1 MVNFKESH
9 FLKFFVEH
17 RTSANII
24 MLLMIIIGL
33 LSIGKLNK
41 QFFPDFDVEVV
52 AVSVDWPG
60 ATAEEIDKN
69 IIQLLEPEL
78 RPLSGVKKV
87 SSKSVEGLGRTQ
99 VEFQYGYDMQK
110 GRTDIETA
118 VSRINFPEKSK
129 KPRIIVGEFFDT
141 VTRIVL
147 SGEVSLSEL
156 RIKSKNLK
164 ELLLN
169 SGVDKVDILGLPKE
183 EILIEIPQLET
194 AKLKLSFN
202 QIANLIKS
210 ETQDVSGGSY
220 ADGSLRVRTEG
231 EKRLVDAF
239 KKLELK
245 SSISGGRVL
254 LEDLAKITYSIEKGS
269 ILKFVD
275 ENPAVELWVRRSKT
289 SDAIE
294 VSKNVENV
302 ISSSQSLIGNNI
314 KIETYDT
321 AAEIGKFIIKPKSK
335 FTWQIIQERISLL
348 VKNGLSGL
356 CIVLAVL
363 FLFLSRNTAIWV
375 ALGIPIAFLATFA
388 VMLVTGQSINMIS
401 LFGLIMA
408 LGIVVD
414 DAIVVGEHTSYLKT
428 KRKLDSS
435 QAPVV
440 AASRMSMPVI
450 SAMLTTVAAF
460 IPLFMVKGVIGE
472 IIAAIPWVVCAVLV
486 ASLIECFLVLP
497 AHLAHFDN
505 KNNLPGKFR
514 FWFDNKFTYFQE
526 GLFRKFVKLTFN
538 YRYVTFMVA
547 IGMFLV
553 SVGMMSGGRV
563 LFSFFPTPEADII
576 IANFKMHSGTKKTN
590 TLEMLNNIEIGLE
603 KTSKQFSYSNNL
615 VKFKMSTIGDRTS
628 FSNDAGPSPI
638 GSDLLGSMVVELKT
652 ADKRKVRTKE
662 FIKAWKDNIQSV
674 AGLDKLTIRA
684 PSGGPPGRD
693 LDVRFQGEKLE
704 DLKKASDELI
714 KIARTIPGVTSL
726 SDNLEFGVQERILSL
741 NNKGQSLGLS
751 ISEIG
756 EQVRSAIN
764 GVVISEFPKADE
776 EVAVRLKLI
785 KNEKQTDMINDLRII
800 TSIGTSF
807 KLEEIITIS
816 EEVPFA
822 SINRKN
828 GFREVTISGD
838 LFPQL
843 MNTSQARQFLLQNG
857 LPEIAK
863 KYNLNYRFDG
873 KDLEQKETFA
883 DMKIGSIVGLM
894 LIYFILAWV
903 FKSWSRPLTIMIMIP
918 FAFIG
923 AVLGHYILGL
933 TMSILSM
940 FALLA
945 LAGIVVNN
953 SIILVSTIERRFDD
967 LLNDT
972 ENSFN
977 DKNIINEAIIS
988 GVVDRLR
995 PVLLTS
1001 LTTIGGLSALMF
1013 EKSLQAQFLIPM
1025 AATIVFGLGVTALLV
1040 LIIVPSMMGI
1050 SNDLSNFIKSLKEGN
1065 R

>member
-1 MVNFKESH
+1 MLQFKESG

-24 MLLMIIIGL
+24 MILMIVVGL
-33 LSIGKLNK
+33 LSIGRLNK
-41 QFFPDFDVEVV
+41 QFFPNFEVEVV
-52 AVSVDWPG
+52 AVSVNWAG

-69 IIQLLEPEL
+69 IVQLLEPEL
-78 RPLSGVKKV
+78 RPISGVKKV
-87 SSKSVEGLGRTQ
+87 SSKSVEGVGITQ
-99 VEFQYGYDMQK
+99 VEFNYGYDMQK

-118 VSRINFPEKSK
+118 VSRINFPQKAD
-129 KPRIIVGEFFDT
+129 KPKIVVGEFFDT

-147 SGEVSLSEL
+147 SANIPLSEL
-156 RIKSKNLK
+156 RLISKKLK
-164 ELLLN
+164 EVLLN

-183 EILIEIPQLET
+183 EILIEIPQIET
-194 AKLKLSFN
+194 ARLKLSFN

-220 ADGSLRVRTEG
+220 ADGSLRVRTAG
-231 EKRLVDAF
+231 EKRLVETF

-245 SSISGGRVL
+245 NTISGGRIIL
-254 LEDLAKITYSIEKGS
+254 QDIARISSTLEQGS
-269 ILKFVD
+269 ILKSVD
-275 ENPAVELWVRRSKT
+275 NNPAVELWVRRSKT
-289 SDAIE
+289 SDALE
-294 VSKNVENV
+294 VSENVNKVISESKNIIGNRVNVE
-302 ISSSQSLIGNNI
+302 
-314 KIETYDT
+314 TYNT
-321 AAEIGKFIIKPKSK
+321 AANL
-335 FTWQIIQERISLL
+335 IQERITLL

-375 ALGIPIAFLATFA
+375 ALGIPIAFLATFG
-388 VMLVTGQSINMIS
+388 VMLVSGQSINMIS

-414 DAIVVGEHTSYLKT
+414 DAIVVGEHSSYLKT
-428 KRKLDSS
+428 KRRLNSS

-440 AASRMSMPVI
+440 AATRMSMPVI

-497 AHLAHFDN
+497 AHLAHFD
-505 KNNLPGKFR
+505 KKTVEEGKFR
-514 FWFDNKFTYFQE
+514 LWFDKKFMAFQE
-526 GLFRKFVKLTFN
+526 GTFKKFISLTFN

-547 IGMFLV
+547 IGMFIV

-563 LFSFFPTPEADII
+563 MFSFFPTPEADII
-576 IANFKMHSGTKKTN
+576 IANFKMHSGTTRSKTEEMVKK
-590 TLEMLNNIEIGLE
+590 IEGGLI
-603 KTSKQFSYSNNL
+603 KTSKKFSTSPDL
-615 VKFKMSTIGDRTS
+615 VKFSMSTIGGRTS
-628 FSNDAGPSPI
+628 FSGGGVPSSK
-638 GSDLLGSMVVELKT
+638 GSDLLGSVVVELKT
-652 ADKRKVRTKE
+652 ADKRKIRTNQ
-662 FIKAWKDNIQSV
+662 FIKEWKNNIEYV
-674 AGLDKLTIRA
+674 EGLDKLTIRS

-704 DLKKASDELI
+704 TLKIASNELI
-714 KIARTIPGVTSL
+714 QIARTIPGVTSL
-726 SDNLEFGVQERILSL
+726 NDNLEFGVQERILSL

-751 ISEIG
+751 ISDIG

-764 GVVISEFPKADE
+764 GIIISEFPKADE
-776 EVAVRLKLI
+776 EVVVRLKLSET
-785 KNEKQTDMINDLRII
+785 EKLTDMINDLRII
-800 TSIGTSF
+800 TPLGTSF
-807 KLEEIITIS
+807 KLQ
-816 EEVPFA
+816 EVIKINEKIPFA

-838 LFPQL
+838 LFPAL
-843 MNTSQARQFLLQNG
+843 MNTSQARQFLLNNG

-873 KDLEQKETFA
+873 RDLEQKETFA
-883 DMKIGSIVGLM
+883 DMKIGSIIGLL

-903 FKSWSRPLTIMIMIP
+903 FKSWTRPFSIMIMIP

-923 AVLGHYILGL
+923 AVLGHYLLGL

-967 LLNDT
+967 LRDQ
-972 ENSFN
+972 N
-977 DKNIINEAIIS
+977 DKDYQNNKVIDEAIIA
-988 GVVDRLR
+988 GVVDRFR

-1001 LTTIGGLSALMF
+1001 LTTIGGLSALLF

-1025 AATIVFGLGVTALLV
+1025 AATIVFGLGITAFLV
-1040 LIIVPSMMGI
+1040 LVIVPSMMGI
-1050 SNDLSNFIKSLKEGN
+1050 SNDFSNFVKNI
-1065 R
+1065 RRR

>member
-1 MVNFKESH
+1 MSQFRESG

-24 MLLMIIIGL
+24 MILMIVVGL
-33 LSIGKLNK
+33 LSIGRLNK
-41 QFFPDFDVEVV
+41 QFFPDFEVEVV
-52 AVSVDWPG
+52 GVLVDWPG

-69 IIQLLEPEL
+69 IVQLLEPEL
-78 RPLSGVKKV
+78 RPISGVKKV
-87 SSKSVEGLGRTQ
+87 SSKSVEGVGVTQ
-99 VEFQYGYDMQK
+99 VEFNYGYDMQK

-118 VSRINFPEKSK
+118 VSRINFPQKAN
-129 KPRIIVGEFFDT
+129 KPKIVVGEFFDT

-147 SGEVSLSEL
+147 SSNIPLSEL
-156 RIKSKNLK
+156 RLISKKLK
-164 ELLLN
+164 EALLN
-169 SGVDKVDILGLPKE
+169 SGVDKVDIQGLPKE
-183 EILIEIPQLET
+183 EILIEIPQIET
-194 AKLKLSFN
+194 ARLKLSFN

-210 ETQDVSGGSY
+210 ETQDVSGGSF

-231 EKRLVDAF
+231 EKRLVETF
-239 KKLELK
+239 NKLELK
-245 SSISGGRVL
+245 NSISGGRIIL
-254 LEDLAKITYSIEKGS
+254 QDIAKISSSFEQGS
-269 ILKFVD
+269 ILKSVD
-275 ENPAVELWVRRSKT
+275 GNPAVELWVRRSKT
-289 SDAIE
+289 SDALKVSENVEKVILK
-294 VSKNVENV
+294 SKN
-302 ISSSQSLIGNNI
+302 IIGNTV
-314 KIETYDT
+314 KIETYNT
-321 AAEIGKFIIKPKSK
+321 AANLIE
-335 FTWQIIQERISLL
+335 ERITLL

-375 ALGIPIAFLATFA
+375 ALGIPIAFLATFG
-388 VMLVTGQSINMIS
+388 VMLVSGQSINMIS

-414 DAIVVGEHTSYLKT
+414 DAIVVGEHSSYLKT
-428 KRKLDSS
+428 KRRLNSS

-440 AASRMSMPVI
+440 AATRMSMPVI

-497 AHLAHFDN
+497 AHLAHFD
-505 KNNLPGKFR
+505 KKKVEEGKFR
-514 FWFDNKFTYFQE
+514 LWFDKRFISFQE
-526 GLFRKFVKLTFN
+526 GIFKRFITLTFN
-538 YRYVTFMVA
+538 YRYVTFMFA
-547 IGMFLV
+547 IGMFIV

-563 LFSFFPTPEADII
+563 MFSFFPTPEADII
-576 IANFKMHSGTKKTN
+576 IANFKMHSGTTRSKTE
-590 TLEMLNNIEIGLE
+590 EMLNKLEGGLI
-603 KTSKQFSYSNNL
+603 KTSKEFSTSPDL
-615 VKFKMSTIGDRTS
+615 VKFSMSTIGGRTS
-628 FSNDAGPSPI
+628 FSNGSGPNSK

-652 ADKRKVRTKE
+652 ADKRKIRTNQ
-662 FIKAWKDNIQSV
+662 FIKEWKDNIQFV
-674 AGLDKLTIRA
+674 EGLDKLTIRS

-693 LDVRFQGEKLE
+693 LDIRFQGDKLE
-704 DLKKASDELI
+704 TLKIASNELI

-726 SDNLEFGVQERILSL
+726 NDNLEFGVQEKILTL

-751 ISEIG
+751 ILKIG

-764 GVVISEFPKADE
+764 GIIISEFPKADE
-776 EVAVRLKLI
+776 EVVVRLKLSER
-785 KNEKQTDMINDLRII
+785 EKLTDMINDLRII
-800 TSIGTSF
+800 TPLGTSF
-807 KLEEIITIS
+807 KLQEVITIS
-816 EEVPFA
+816 EKIPFA

-828 GFREVTISGD
+828 GFREVTITGD
-838 LFPQL
+838 LFPAL
-843 MNTSQARQFLLQNG
+843 MNTSEARQFLLNNG

-873 KDLEQKETFA
+873 RDLEQKETFA
-883 DMKIGSIVGLM
+883 DMKIGSIIGLL
-894 LIYFILAWV
+894 LIYIILAWV
-903 FKSWSRPLTIMIMIP
+903 FKSWTRPFSIMIMIP

-923 AVLGHYILGL
+923 AVLGHYLLGL

-967 LLNDT
+967 LLSQNNKDRQD
-972 ENSFN
+972 
-977 DKNIINEAIIS
+977 DKVINEAIIA
-988 GVVDRLR
+988 GVVDRFR

-1001 LTTIGGLSALMF
+1001 LTTIGGLSALLF

-1025 AATIVFGLGVTALLV
+1025 AATIVFGLGITAFLV
-1040 LIIVPSMMGI
+1040 LVIVPSMMGI
-1050 SNDLSNFIKSLKEGN
+1050 SNDFSNFVKNI
-1065 R
+1065 RRR

>member
-1 MVNFKESH
+1 MSQFRESG

-24 MLLMIIIGL
+24 MILMIVVGL
-33 LSIGKLNK
+33 LSIGRLNK
-41 QFFPDFDVEVV
+41 QFFPDFEVEVV
-52 AVSVDWPG
+52 GVSVDWPG

-69 IIQLLEPEL
+69 IVQLLEPEL
-78 RPLSGVKKV
+78 RPISGVKKV
-87 SSKSVEGLGRTQ
+87 SSKSVEGVGVTQ
-99 VEFQYGYDMQK
+99 VEFNYGYDMQK

-118 VSRINFPEKSK
+118 VSRINFPQKAN
-129 KPRIIVGEFFDT
+129 KPKIVVGEFFDT

-147 SGEVSLSEL
+147 SSNIPLSEL
-156 RIKSKNLK
+156 RLISKKLK
-164 ELLLN
+164 EALLN
-169 SGVDKVDILGLPKE
+169 SGVDKVDIQGLPKE
-183 EILIEIPQLET
+183 EILIEIPQIET
-194 AKLKLSFN
+194 ARLKLSFN

-210 ETQDVSGGSY
+210 ETQDVSGGSF

-231 EKRLVDAF
+231 EKRLVETF
-239 KKLELK
+239 NKLELK
-245 SSISGGRVL
+245 NSISGGRIIL
-254 LEDLAKITYSIEKGS
+254 QDIAKISSSFEQGS
-269 ILKFVD
+269 ILKSVD
-275 ENPAVELWVRRSKT
+275 GNPAVELWVRRSKT
-289 SDAIE
+289 SDALKVSENVEKVILK
-294 VSKNVENV
+294 SKN
-302 ISSSQSLIGNNI
+302 IIGNTV
-314 KIETYDT
+314 KIETYNT
-321 AAEIGKFIIKPKSK
+321 AANLIE
-335 FTWQIIQERISLL
+335 ERITLL

-375 ALGIPIAFLATFA
+375 ALGIPIAFLATFG
-388 VMLVTGQSINMIS
+388 VMLVSGQSINMIS

-414 DAIVVGEHTSYLKT
+414 DAIVVGEHSSYLKT
-428 KRKLDSS
+428 KRRLNSS

-440 AASRMSMPVI
+440 AATRMSMPVI

-497 AHLAHFDN
+497 AHLAHFD
-505 KNNLPGKFR
+505 KKKVEEGKFR
-514 FWFDNKFTYFQE
+514 LWFDKRFISFQE
-526 GLFRKFVKLTFN
+526 GIFKKFITLTFN

-547 IGMFLV
+547 IGMFIV

-563 LFSFFPTPEADII
+563 MFSFFPTPEADII
-576 IANFKMHSGTKKTN
+576 IANFKMHSGTTRSKTE
-590 TLEMLNNIEIGLE
+590 EMLNKLEGGLI
-603 KTSKQFSYSNNL
+603 KTSKEFSTSPDL
-615 VKFKMSTIGDRTS
+615 VKFSMSTIGGRTS
-628 FSNDAGPSPI
+628 FSNGSGPNSK

-652 ADKRKVRTKE
+652 ADKRKIRTNQ
-662 FIKAWKDNIQSV
+662 FIKEWKDNIQFV
-674 AGLDKLTIRA
+674 EGLDKLTIRS

-693 LDVRFQGEKLE
+693 LDIRFQGDKLE
-704 DLKKASDELI
+704 TLKIASNELI
-714 KIARTIPGVTSL
+714 EIARTIPGVTSL
-726 SDNLEFGVQERILSL
+726 NDNLEFGVQEKILTL

-751 ISEIG
+751 ILNIG

-764 GVVISEFPKADE
+764 GIIISEFPKADE
-776 EVAVRLKLI
+776 EVVVRLKLSER
-785 KNEKQTDMINDLRII
+785 EKLTDMINDLRII
-800 TSIGTSF
+800 TPLGTSF
-807 KLEEIITIS
+807 KLQEVITIS
-816 EEVPFA
+816 EKIPFA

-828 GFREVTISGD
+828 GFREVTITGD
-838 LFPQL
+838 LFPAL
-843 MNTSQARQFLLQNG
+843 MNTSEARQFLLNNG

-873 KDLEQKETFA
+873 RDLEQKETFA
-883 DMKIGSIVGLM
+883 DMKIGSIIGLL
-894 LIYFILAWV
+894 LIYIILAWV
-903 FKSWSRPLTIMIMIP
+903 FKSWTRPFSIMIMIP

-923 AVLGHYILGL
+923 AVLGHYLLGL

-967 LLNDT
+967 LLSQNNKDRQD
-972 ENSFN
+972 
-977 DKNIINEAIIS
+977 DKVINEAIIA
-988 GVVDRLR
+988 GVVDRFR

-1001 LTTIGGLSALMF
+1001 LTTIGGLSALLF

-1025 AATIVFGLGVTALLV
+1025 AATIVFGLGITAFLV
-1040 LIIVPSMMGI
+1040 LVIVPSMMGI
-1050 SNDLSNFIKSLKEGN
+1050 SNDFSSFFKNI
-1065 R
+1065 RRR

>member
-1 MVNFKESH
+1 MLQFKESG

-24 MLLMIIIGL
+24 MILMIVVGL
-33 LSIGKLNK
+33 LSIGRLNK
-41 QFFPDFDVEVV
+41 QFFPNFEVEVV
-52 AVSVDWPG
+52 AVSVNWAG

-69 IIQLLEPEL
+69 IVQLLEPEL
-78 RPLSGVKKV
+78 RPISGVKKV
-87 SSKSVEGLGRTQ
+87 SSKSVEGVGITQ
-99 VEFQYGYDMQK
+99 VEFNYGYDMQK

-118 VSRINFPEKSK
+118 VSRINFPQKAD
-129 KPRIIVGEFFDT
+129 KPKIVVGEFFDT

-147 SGEVSLSEL
+147 SANIPLSEL
-156 RIKSKNLK
+156 RLISKKLK
-164 ELLLN
+164 EVLLN
-169 SGVDKVDILGLPKE
+169 SGVDKVDIQGLPKE
-183 EILIEIPQLET
+183 EILIEIPQIET
-194 AKLKLSFN
+194 ARLKLSFN

-231 EKRLVDAF
+231 EKRLVETF

-245 SSISGGRVL
+245 NTISGGRIIL
-254 LEDLAKITYSIEKGS
+254 QDIAIISSTFEQGS
-269 ILKFVD
+269 ILKSVD
-275 ENPAVELWVRRSKT
+275 NNPAVELWVRRSKT
-289 SDAIE
+289 SDALE
-294 VSKNVENV
+294 VSENVNKVISESKNIIGNRVNVE
-302 ISSSQSLIGNNI
+302 
-314 KIETYDT
+314 TYNT
-321 AAEIGKFIIKPKSK
+321 AANL
-335 FTWQIIQERISLL
+335 IQERITLL

-375 ALGIPIAFLATFA
+375 ALGIPIAFLATFG
-388 VMLVTGQSINMIS
+388 VMLVSGQSINMIS

-414 DAIVVGEHTSYLKT
+414 DAIVVGEHSSYLKT
-428 KRKLDSS
+428 KRRLNSS

-440 AASRMSMPVI
+440 AATRMSMPVI

-497 AHLAHFDN
+497 AHLAHFD
-505 KNNLPGKFR
+505 KKTVEEGKFR
-514 FWFDNKFTYFQE
+514 LWFDKKFMAFQE
-526 GLFRKFVKLTFN
+526 GTFKKFISLTFN

-547 IGMFLV
+547 IGMFIV

-563 LFSFFPTPEADII
+563 MFSFFPTPEADII
-576 IANFKMHSGTKKTN
+576 IANFKMHSGTTRSKTEEMVKK
-590 TLEMLNNIEIGLE
+590 IEGGLI
-603 KTSKQFSYSNNL
+603 KTSKKFSTSPDL
-615 VKFKMSTIGDRTS
+615 VKFSMSTIGGRTS
-628 FSNDAGPSPI
+628 FSGGGVPSSK
-638 GSDLLGSMVVELKT
+638 GSDLLGSVVVELKT
-652 ADKRKVRTKE
+652 ADKRKIRTNQ
-662 FIKAWKDNIQSV
+662 FIKEWKNNIEYV
-674 AGLDKLTIRA
+674 EGLDKLTIRS

-704 DLKKASDELI
+704 TLKIASNELI
-714 KIARTIPGVTSL
+714 QIARTIPGVTSL
-726 SDNLEFGVQERILSL
+726 NDNLEFGVQERILSL

-751 ISEIG
+751 ISDIG

-764 GVVISEFPKADE
+764 GIIISEFPKADE
-776 EVAVRLKLI
+776 EVVVRLKLSET
-785 KNEKQTDMINDLRII
+785 EKLTDMINDLRII
-800 TSIGTSF
+800 TPLGTSF
-807 KLEEIITIS
+807 KLQ
-816 EEVPFA
+816 EVIKINEKIPFA

-838 LFPQL
+838 LFPAL
-843 MNTSQARQFLLQNG
+843 MNTSQARQFLLNNG

-873 KDLEQKETFA
+873 RDLEQKETFA
-883 DMKIGSIVGLM
+883 DMKIGSIIGLL

-903 FKSWSRPLTIMIMIP
+903 FKSWTRPFSIMIMIP

-923 AVLGHYILGL
+923 AVLGHYLLGL

-967 LLNDT
+967 LRDQ
-972 ENSFN
+972 N
-977 DKNIINEAIIS
+977 DKDYQNNKVIDEAIIA
-988 GVVDRLR
+988 GVVDRFR

-1001 LTTIGGLSALMF
+1001 LTTIGGLSALLF

-1025 AATIVFGLGVTALLV
+1025 AATIVFGLGITAFLV
-1040 LIIVPSMMGI
+1040 LVIVPSMMGI
-1050 SNDLSNFIKSLKEGN
+1050 SNDFSNFVKNI
-1065 R
+1065 RRR

>member
-1 MVNFKESH
+1 MSQFRESG

-24 MLLMIIIGL
+24 MILMIVVGL
-33 LSIGKLNK
+33 LSIGRLNK
-41 QFFPDFDVEVV
+41 QFFPDFEVEVV
-52 AVSVDWPG
+52 GVSVDWPG

-69 IIQLLEPEL
+69 IVQLLEPEL
-78 RPLSGVKKV
+78 RPISGVKKV
-87 SSKSVEGLGRTQ
+87 SSKSVEGVGVTQ
-99 VEFQYGYDMQK
+99 VEFNYGYDMQK

-118 VSRINFPEKSK
+118 VSRINFPQKAN
-129 KPRIIVGEFFDT
+129 KPKIVVGEFFDT

-147 SGEVSLSEL
+147 SSNIPLSEL
-156 RIKSKNLK
+156 RLISKKLK
-164 ELLLN
+164 EALLN
-169 SGVDKVDILGLPKE
+169 SGVDKVDIQGLPKE
-183 EILIEIPQLET
+183 EILIEIPQIET
-194 AKLKLSFN
+194 ARLKLSFN

-210 ETQDVSGGSY
+210 ETQDVSGGSF

-231 EKRLVDAF
+231 EKRLVETF
-239 KKLELK
+239 NKLELK
-245 SSISGGRVL
+245 NSISGGRIIL
-254 LEDLAKITYSIEKGS
+254 QDIAKISSSFEQGS
-269 ILKFVD
+269 ILKSVD
-275 ENPAVELWVRRSKT
+275 GNPAVELWVRRSKT
-289 SDAIE
+289 SDALKVSENVEKVILK
-294 VSKNVENV
+294 SKN
-302 ISSSQSLIGNNI
+302 IIGNTV
-314 KIETYDT
+314 KIETYNT
-321 AAEIGKFIIKPKSK
+321 AANLIE
-335 FTWQIIQERISLL
+335 ERITLL

-375 ALGIPIAFLATFA
+375 ALGIPIAFLATFG
-388 VMLVTGQSINMIS
+388 VMLVSGQSINMIS

-414 DAIVVGEHTSYLKT
+414 DAIVVGEHSSYLKT
-428 KRKLDSS
+428 KRRLNSS

-440 AASRMSMPVI
+440 AATRMSMPVI

-497 AHLAHFDN
+497 AHLAHFD
-505 KNNLPGKFR
+505 KKKVEEGKFR
-514 FWFDNKFTYFQE
+514 LWFDKRFITFQE
-526 GLFRKFVKLTFN
+526 GIFKRFITFTFN

-547 IGMFLV
+547 IGMFIV

-563 LFSFFPTPEADII
+563 MFSFFPTPEADII
-576 IANFKMHSGTKKTN
+576 IANFKMHSGTTRSKTE
-590 TLEMLNNIEIGLE
+590 EMLNKLEGGLI
-603 KTSKQFSYSNNL
+603 KTSKEFSTSPDL
-615 VKFKMSTIGDRTS
+615 VKFSMSTIGGRTS
-628 FSNDAGPSPI
+628 FSNGSGPNSK

-652 ADKRKVRTKE
+652 ADKRKIRTNQ
-662 FIKAWKDNIQSV
+662 FIKEWKDNIQFV
-674 AGLDKLTIRA
+674 EGLDKLTIRS

-693 LDVRFQGEKLE
+693 LDIRFQGDKLE
-704 DLKKASDELI
+704 TLKIASNELI
-714 KIARTIPGVTSL
+714 EIARTIPGVTSL
-726 SDNLEFGVQERILSL
+726 NDNLEFGVQEKILTL

-751 ISEIG
+751 ILNIG

-764 GVVISEFPKADE
+764 GIIISEFPKADE
-776 EVAVRLKLI
+776 EVVVRLKLSER
-785 KNEKQTDMINDLRII
+785 EKLTDMINDLRII
-800 TSIGTSF
+800 TPLGTSF
-807 KLEEIITIS
+807 KLQEVITIS
-816 EEVPFA
+816 EKIPFA

-828 GFREVTISGD
+828 GFREVTITGD
-838 LFPQL
+838 LFPAL
-843 MNTSQARQFLLQNG
+843 MNTSEARQFLLNNG

-873 KDLEQKETFA
+873 RDLEQKETFA
-883 DMKIGSIVGLM
+883 DMQIGSIIGLL
-894 LIYFILAWV
+894 LIYIILAWV
-903 FKSWSRPLTIMIMIP
+903 FKSWTRPFSIMIMIP

-923 AVLGHYILGL
+923 AVLGHYLLGL

-967 LLNDT
+967 LLSQNNKDRQD
-972 ENSFN
+972 
-977 DKNIINEAIIS
+977 DKVINEAIIA
-988 GVVDRLR
+988 GVVDRFR

-1001 LTTIGGLSALMF
+1001 LTTIGGLSALLF

-1025 AATIVFGLGVTALLV
+1025 AATIVFGLGITAFLV
-1040 LIIVPSMMGI
+1040 LVIVPSMMGI
-1050 SNDLSNFIKSLKEGN
+1050 SNDFSSFFKNI
-1065 R
+1065 RRR

>member
-1 MVNFKESH
+1 MLQFKESG

-24 MLLMIIIGL
+24 MILMIVVGL
-33 LSIGKLNK
+33 LSIGRLNK
-41 QFFPDFDVEVV
+41 QFFPNFEVEVV
-52 AVSVDWPG
+52 AVSVNWAG

-69 IIQLLEPEL
+69 IVQLLEPEL
-78 RPLSGVKKV
+78 RPISGVKKV
-87 SSKSVEGLGRTQ
+87 SSKSVEGVGITQ
-99 VEFQYGYDMQK
+99 VEFNYGYDMQK

-118 VSRINFPEKSK
+118 VSRINFPQKAD
-129 KPRIIVGEFFDT
+129 KPKIVVGEFFDT

-147 SGEVSLSEL
+147 SANIPLSEL
-156 RIKSKNLK
+156 RLISKKLK
-164 ELLLN
+164 EVLLN
-169 SGVDKVDILGLPKE
+169 SGVDKVDIQGLPKE
-183 EILIEIPQLET
+183 EILIEIPQIET
-194 AKLKLSFN
+194 ARLKLSFN

-220 ADGSLRVRTEG
+220 ADGSLRVRTAG
-231 EKRLVDAF
+231 EKRLVETF

-245 SSISGGRVL
+245 NTISGGRIIL
-254 LEDLAKITYSIEKGS
+254 QDIARISSTFEQGS
-269 ILKFVD
+269 ILKSVD
-275 ENPAVELWVRRSKT
+275 NNPAVELWVRRSKT
-289 SDAIE
+289 SDALE
-294 VSKNVENV
+294 VSENVNKVISESKNIIGNRVNVE
-302 ISSSQSLIGNNI
+302 
-314 KIETYDT
+314 TYNT
-321 AAEIGKFIIKPKSK
+321 AANL
-335 FTWQIIQERISLL
+335 IQERITLL

-375 ALGIPIAFLATFA
+375 ALGIPIAFLATFG
-388 VMLVTGQSINMIS
+388 VMLVSGQSINMIS

-414 DAIVVGEHTSYLKT
+414 DAIVVGEHSSYLKT
-428 KRKLDSS
+428 KRRLNSS

-440 AASRMSMPVI
+440 AATRMSMPVI

-497 AHLAHFDN
+497 AHLAHFD
-505 KNNLPGKFR
+505 KKAVEEGKFR
-514 FWFDNKFTYFQE
+514 IWFDNKFMAFQE
-526 GLFRKFVKLTFN
+526 GTFKRFILLTFN

-547 IGMFLV
+547 IGMFIV

-563 LFSFFPTPEADII
+563 MFSFFPTPEADII
-576 IANFKMHSGTKKTN
+576 IANFKMHSGTTRSKTEEMVKK
-590 TLEMLNNIEIGLE
+590 IEGGLI
-603 KTSKQFSYSNNL
+603 KTSKKFSTSPDL
-615 VKFKMSTIGDRTS
+615 VKFSMSTIGGRTS
-628 FSNDAGPSPI
+628 FSSGAGPSSK

-652 ADKRKVRTKE
+652 ADKRKIRTNQ
-662 FIKAWKDNIQSV
+662 FIKEWKNNIEYV
-674 AGLDKLTIRA
+674 EGLDKLTIRS

-704 DLKKASDELI
+704 TLKIASNELI
-714 KIARTIPGVTSL
+714 QIARTIPGVTSL
-726 SDNLEFGVQERILSL
+726 NDNLEFGVQERILSL

-751 ISEIG
+751 ISDIG

-764 GVVISEFPKADE
+764 GIIISEFPKADE
-776 EVAVRLKLI
+776 EVVVRLKLSET
-785 KNEKQTDMINDLRII
+785 EKLTDMINDLRII
-800 TSIGTSF
+800 TPLGTSF
-807 KLEEIITIS
+807 KLQ
-816 EEVPFA
+816 EVIKINEKIPFA

-838 LFPQL
+838 LFPAL
-843 MNTSQARQFLLQNG
+843 MNTSQARKFLLNNG

-873 KDLEQKETFA
+873 RDLEQKETFA
-883 DMKIGSIVGLM
+883 DMKIGSIIGLL

-903 FKSWSRPLTIMIMIP
+903 FKSWTRPFSIMIMIP

-923 AVLGHYILGL
+923 AVLGHYLLGL

-967 LLNDT
+967 LRDQ
-972 ENSFN
+972 N
-977 DKNIINEAIIS
+977 DKDYQNNKVIDEAIIA
-988 GVVDRLR
+988 GVVDRFR

-1001 LTTIGGLSALMF
+1001 LTTIGGLSALLF

-1025 AATIVFGLGVTALLV
+1025 AATIVFGLGITAFLV
-1040 LIIVPSMMGI
+1040 LVIVPSMMGI
-1050 SNDLSNFIKSLKEGN
+1050 SNDFSNFVKNI
-1065 R
+1065 RRR

>member
-1 MVNFKESH
+1 MSQFRESG

-24 MLLMIIIGL
+24 MILMIVVGL
-33 LSIGKLNK
+33 LSIGRLNK
-41 QFFPDFDVEVV
+41 QFFPDFEVEVV
-52 AVSVDWPG
+52 GVSVDWPG

-69 IIQLLEPEL
+69 IVQLLEPEL
-78 RPLSGVKKV
+78 RPISGVKKV
-87 SSKSVEGLGRTQ
+87 SSKSVEGVGVTQ
-99 VEFQYGYDMQK
+99 VEFNYGYDMQK

-118 VSRINFPEKSK
+118 VSRINFPQKAN
-129 KPRIIVGEFFDT
+129 KPKIVVGEFFDT

-147 SGEVSLSEL
+147 SSNIPLSEL
-156 RIKSKNLK
+156 RLISKKLK
-164 ELLLN
+164 EALLN
-169 SGVDKVDILGLPKE
+169 SGVDKVDIQGLPKE
-183 EILIEIPQLET
+183 EILIEIPQIET
-194 AKLKLSFN
+194 ARLKLSFN

-210 ETQDVSGGSY
+210 ETQDVSGGSF

-231 EKRLVDAF
+231 EKRLVETF
-239 KKLELK
+239 NKLELK
-245 SSISGGRVL
+245 NSISGGRIIL
-254 LEDLAKITYSIEKGS
+254 QDIAKISSSFEQGS
-269 ILKFVD
+269 ILKSVD
-275 ENPAVELWVRRSKT
+275 GNPAVELWVRRSKT
-289 SDAIE
+289 SDALKVSENVEKVILK
-294 VSKNVENV
+294 SKN
-302 ISSSQSLIGNNI
+302 IIGNTV
-314 KIETYDT
+314 KIETYNT
-321 AAEIGKFIIKPKSK
+321 AANLIE
-335 FTWQIIQERISLL
+335 ERITLL

-375 ALGIPIAFLATFA
+375 ALGIPIAFLATFG
-388 VMLVTGQSINMIS
+388 VMLVSGQSINMIS

-414 DAIVVGEHTSYLKT
+414 DAIVVGEHSSYLKT
-428 KRKLDSS
+428 KRRLNSS

-440 AASRMSMPVI
+440 AATRMSMPVI

-497 AHLAHFDN
+497 AHLAHFD
-505 KNNLPGKFR
+505 KKKVEEGKFR
-514 FWFDNKFTYFQE
+514 LWFDKRFISFQE
-526 GLFRKFVKLTFN
+526 GIFKKFITLTFN

-547 IGMFLV
+547 IGMFIV

-563 LFSFFPTPEADII
+563 MFSFFPTPEADII
-576 IANFKMHSGTKKTN
+576 IANFKMHSGTTRSKTE
-590 TLEMLNNIEIGLE
+590 EMLNKLEGGLI
-603 KTSKQFSYSNNL
+603 KTSKEFSTSPDL
-615 VKFKMSTIGDRTS
+615 VKFSMSTIGGRTS
-628 FSNDAGPSPI
+628 FSNGSGPNSK

-652 ADKRKVRTKE
+652 ADKRKIRTNQ
-662 FIKAWKDNIQSV
+662 FIKEWKDNIQFV
-674 AGLDKLTIRA
+674 EGLDKLTIRS

-693 LDVRFQGEKLE
+693 LDIRFQGDKLE
-704 DLKKASDELI
+704 TLKIASNELI
-714 KIARTIPGVTSL
+714 EIARTIPGVTSL
-726 SDNLEFGVQERILSL
+726 NDNLEFGVQEKILTL

-751 ISEIG
+751 ILDIG

-764 GVVISEFPKADE
+764 GIIISEFPKADE
-776 EVAVRLKLI
+776 EVVVRLKLSER
-785 KNEKQTDMINDLRII
+785 EKLTDMINDLRII
-800 TSIGTSF
+800 TPLGTSF
-807 KLEEIITIS
+807 KLQEVITIS
-816 EEVPFA
+816 EKIPFA

-828 GFREVTISGD
+828 GFREVTITGD
-838 LFPQL
+838 LFPAL
-843 MNTSQARQFLLQNG
+843 MNTSEARQFLLNNG

-873 KDLEQKETFA
+873 RDLEQKETFA
-883 DMKIGSIVGLM
+883 DMKIGSIIGLL
-894 LIYFILAWV
+894 LIYIILAWV
-903 FKSWSRPLTIMIMIP
+903 FKSWTRPFSIMIMIP

-923 AVLGHYILGL
+923 AVLGHYLLGL

-967 LLNDT
+967 LLSQNNKDRQD
-972 ENSFN
+972 
-977 DKNIINEAIIS
+977 DKVINEAIIA
-988 GVVDRLR
+988 GVVDRFR

-1001 LTTIGGLSALMF
+1001 LTTIGGLSALLF

-1025 AATIVFGLGVTALLV
+1025 AATIVFGLGITAFLV
-1040 LIIVPSMMGI
+1040 LVIVPSMMGI
-1050 SNDLSNFIKSLKEGN
+1050 SNDFSSFFKNI
-1065 R
+1065 RRR

>member
-1 MVNFKESH
+1 MLQFKESG

-24 MLLMIIIGL
+24 MILMIVVGL
-33 LSIGKLNK
+33 LSIGRLNK
-41 QFFPDFDVEVV
+41 QFFPNFEVEVV
-52 AVSVDWPG
+52 AVSVNWAG

-69 IIQLLEPEL
+69 IVQLLEPEL
-78 RPLSGVKKV
+78 RPISGVKKV
-87 SSKSVEGLGRTQ
+87 SSKSVEGVGITQ
-99 VEFQYGYDMQK
+99 VEFNYGYDMQK

-118 VSRINFPEKSK
+118 VSRINFPQKAD
-129 KPRIIVGEFFDT
+129 KPKIVVGEFFDT

-147 SGEVSLSEL
+147 SANIPLSEL
-156 RIKSKNLK
+156 RSISKKLK
-164 ELLLN
+164 EVLLN
-169 SGVDKVDILGLPKE
+169 SGVDKVDIQGLPKE
-183 EILIEIPQLET
+183 EILIEIPQIET
-194 AKLKLSFN
+194 ARLKLSFN

-220 ADGSLRVRTEG
+220 ADGSLRVRTAG
-231 EKRLVDAF
+231 EKRLVETF

-245 SSISGGRVL
+245 NTISGGRIIL
-254 LEDLAKITYSIEKGS
+254 QDIARISSTLEQGS
-269 ILKFVD
+269 ILKSVD
-275 ENPAVELWVRRSKT
+275 NNPAVELWVRRSKT
-289 SDAIE
+289 SDALE
-294 VSKNVENV
+294 VSENV
-302 ISSSQSLIGNNI
+302 NKVISESKNIIGNRVN
-314 KIETYDT
+314 IETYNT
-321 AAEIGKFIIKPKSK
+321 AANL
-335 FTWQIIQERISLL
+335 IQERITLL

-375 ALGIPIAFLATFA
+375 ALGIPIAFLATFG
-388 VMLVTGQSINMIS
+388 VMLVSGQSINMIS

-414 DAIVVGEHTSYLKT
+414 DAIVVGEHSSYLKT
-428 KRKLDSS
+428 KRRLNSS

-440 AASRMSMPVI
+440 AATRMSMPVI

-497 AHLAHFDN
+497 AHLAHFD
-505 KNNLPGKFR
+505 KKTVEEGKFR
-514 FWFDNKFTYFQE
+514 LWFDKKFMAFQE
-526 GLFRKFVKLTFN
+526 GTFKKFISLTFN

-547 IGMFLV
+547 IGMFIV

-563 LFSFFPTPEADII
+563 MFSFFPTPEADII
-576 IANFKMHSGTKKTN
+576 IANFKMHSGTTRSKTEEMVKK
-590 TLEMLNNIEIGLE
+590 IEGGLI
-603 KTSKQFSYSNNL
+603 KTSKKFSTSPDL
-615 VKFKMSTIGDRTS
+615 VKFSMSTIGGRTS
-628 FSNDAGPSPI
+628 FSSGAGPSSK
-638 GSDLLGSMVVELKT
+638 GSDLLGSVVVELKT
-652 ADKRKVRTKE
+652 ADKRKIRTKQ
-662 FIKAWKDNIQSV
+662 FIKEWKNNIEYV
-674 AGLDKLTIRA
+674 EGLDKLTIRS

-704 DLKKASDELI
+704 TLKIASNELI
-714 KIARTIPGVTSL
+714 QIARTIPGVTSL
-726 SDNLEFGVQERILSL
+726 NDNLEFGVQERILSL

-751 ISEIG
+751 ISDIG

-764 GVVISEFPKADE
+764 GIIISEFPKADE
-776 EVAVRLKLI
+776 EVVVRLKLSET
-785 KNEKQTDMINDLRII
+785 EKLTDMINDLRII
-800 TSIGTSF
+800 TPLGTSF
-807 KLEEIITIS
+807 KLQ
-816 EEVPFA
+816 EVIKINEKIPFA

-838 LFPQL
+838 LFPAL
-843 MNTSQARQFLLQNG
+843 MNTSQARQFLLNNG

-873 KDLEQKETFA
+873 RDLEQKETFA
-883 DMKIGSIVGLM
+883 DMKIGSIIGLL

-903 FKSWSRPLTIMIMIP
+903 FKSWTRPFSIMIMIP

-923 AVLGHYILGL
+923 AVLGHYLLGL

-967 LLNDT
+967 LRDQ
-972 ENSFN
+972 N
-977 DKNIINEAIIS
+977 DKDYQNNKVIDEAIIA
-988 GVVDRLR
+988 GVVDRFR

-1001 LTTIGGLSALMF
+1001 LTTIGGLSALLF

-1025 AATIVFGLGVTALLV
+1025 AATIVFGLGITAFLV
-1040 LIIVPSMMGI
+1040 LVIVPSMMGI
-1050 SNDLSNFIKSLKEGN
+1050 SNDFSNFVKNI
-1065 R
+1065 RRR

>member
-1 MVNFKESH
+1 MLQFKESG

-24 MLLMIIIGL
+24 MILMIVVGL
-33 LSIGKLNK
+33 LSIGRLNK
-41 QFFPDFDVEVV
+41 QFFPNFEVEVV
-52 AVSVDWPG
+52 AVSVNWAG

-69 IIQLLEPEL
+69 IVQLLEPEL
-78 RPLSGVKKV
+78 RPISGVKKV
-87 SSKSVEGLGRTQ
+87 SSKSVEGVGITQ
-99 VEFQYGYDMQK
+99 VEFNYGYDMQK

-118 VSRINFPEKSK
+118 VSRINFPQKAD
-129 KPRIIVGEFFDT
+129 KPKIVVGEFFDT

-147 SGEVSLSEL
+147 SANIPLSEL
-156 RIKSKNLK
+156 RSISKKLK
-164 ELLLN
+164 EVLLN
-169 SGVDKVDILGLPKE
+169 SGVDKVDIQGLPKE
-183 EILIEIPQLET
+183 EILIEIPQIET
-194 AKLKLSFN
+194 ARLKLSFN

-220 ADGSLRVRTEG
+220 ADGSLRVRTAG
-231 EKRLVDAF
+231 EKRLVETF

-245 SSISGGRVL
+245 NTISGGRIIL
-254 LEDLAKITYSIEKGS
+254 QDIARISSTLEQGS
-269 ILKFVD
+269 ILKSVD
-275 ENPAVELWVRRSKT
+275 NNPAVELWVRRSKT
-289 SDAIE
+289 SDALE
-294 VSKNVENV
+294 VSENVNKVISESKNIIGNRVNVE
-302 ISSSQSLIGNNI
+302 
-314 KIETYDT
+314 TYNT
-321 AAEIGKFIIKPKSK
+321 AANL
-335 FTWQIIQERISLL
+335 IQERITLL

-375 ALGIPIAFLATFA
+375 ALGIPIAFLATFG
-388 VMLVTGQSINMIS
+388 VMLVSGQSINMIS

-414 DAIVVGEHTSYLKT
+414 DAIVVGEHSSYLKT
-428 KRKLDSS
+428 KRRLNSS

-440 AASRMSMPVI
+440 AATRMSMPVI

-497 AHLAHFDN
+497 AHLAHFD
-505 KNNLPGKFR
+505 KKTVEEGKFR
-514 FWFDNKFTYFQE
+514 LWFDKKFMAFQE
-526 GLFRKFVKLTFN
+526 GTFKKFISLTFN

-547 IGMFLV
+547 IGMFIV

-563 LFSFFPTPEADII
+563 MFSFFPTPEADII
-576 IANFKMHSGTKKTN
+576 IANFKMHSGTTRSKTEEMVKK
-590 TLEMLNNIEIGLE
+590 IEGGLI
-603 KTSKQFSYSNNL
+603 KTSKKFSTSPDL
-615 VKFKMSTIGDRTS
+615 VKFSMSTIGGRTS
-628 FSNDAGPSPI
+628 FSGGGVPSSK
-638 GSDLLGSMVVELKT
+638 GSDLLGSVVVELKT
-652 ADKRKVRTKE
+652 ADKRKIRTNQ
-662 FIKAWKDNIQSV
+662 FIKEWKNNIEYV
-674 AGLDKLTIRA
+674 EGLDKLTIRS

-704 DLKKASDELI
+704 TLKIASNELI
-714 KIARTIPGVTSL
+714 QIARTIPGVTSL
-726 SDNLEFGVQERILSL
+726 NDNLEFGVQERILSL

-751 ISEIG
+751 ISDIG

-764 GVVISEFPKADE
+764 GIIISEFPKADE
-776 EVAVRLKLI
+776 EVVVRLKLSET
-785 KNEKQTDMINDLRII
+785 EKLTDMINDLRII
-800 TSIGTSF
+800 TPLGTSF
-807 KLEEIITIS
+807 KLQ
-816 EEVPFA
+816 EVIKINEKIPFA

-838 LFPQL
+838 LFPAL
-843 MNTSQARQFLLQNG
+843 MNTSQARQFLLNNG

-873 KDLEQKETFA
+873 RDLEQKETFA
-883 DMKIGSIVGLM
+883 DMKIGSIIGLL

-903 FKSWSRPLTIMIMIP
+903 FKSWTRPFSIMIMIP

-923 AVLGHYILGL
+923 AVLGHYLLGL

-967 LLNDT
+967 LRDQ
-972 ENSFN
+972 N
-977 DKNIINEAIIS
+977 DKDYKNNKVIDEAIIA
-988 GVVDRLR
+988 GVVDRFR

-1001 LTTIGGLSALMF
+1001 LTTIGGLSALLF

-1025 AATIVFGLGVTALLV
+1025 AATIVFGLGITAFLV
-1040 LIIVPSMMGI
+1040 LVIVPSMMGI
-1050 SNDLSNFIKSLKEGN
+1050 SNDFSNFVKNI
-1065 R
+1065 RRR

>member
-1 MVNFKESH
+1 MLQFKESG

-24 MLLMIIIGL
+24 MILMIVVGL
-33 LSIGKLNK
+33 LSIGRLNK
-41 QFFPDFDVEVV
+41 QFFHNFEVEVV
-52 AVSVDWPG
+52 AVSVNWAG

-69 IIQLLEPEL
+69 IVQLLEPEL
-78 RPLSGVKKV
+78 RPISGVKKV
-87 SSKSVEGLGRTQ
+87 SSKSVEGVGITQ
-99 VEFQYGYDMQK
+99 VEFNYGYDMQK

-118 VSRINFPEKSK
+118 VSRINFPQKAD
-129 KPRIIVGEFFDT
+129 KPKIVVGEFFDT

-147 SGEVSLSEL
+147 SANIPLSEL
-156 RIKSKNLK
+156 RLISKKLK
-164 ELLLN
+164 EVLLN
-169 SGVDKVDILGLPKE
+169 SGVDKVDIQGLPKE
-183 EILIEIPQLET
+183 EILIEIPQIET
-194 AKLKLSFN
+194 ARLKLSFN

-220 ADGSLRVRTEG
+220 ADGSLRVRTAG
-231 EKRLVDAF
+231 EKRLVETF

-245 SSISGGRVL
+245 NTISGGRIILQDVARISST
-254 LEDLAKITYSIEKGS
+254 LEQGS
-269 ILKFVD
+269 ILKSVD
-275 ENPAVELWVRRSKT
+275 NNPAVELWVRRSKT
-289 SDAIE
+289 SDALE
-294 VSKNVENV
+294 VSENVNKVISESKNIIGNRVNVE
-302 ISSSQSLIGNNI
+302 
-314 KIETYDT
+314 TYNT
-321 AAEIGKFIIKPKSK
+321 AANL
-335 FTWQIIQERISLL
+335 IQERITLL

-375 ALGIPIAFLATFA
+375 ALGIPIAFLATFG
-388 VMLVTGQSINMIS
+388 VMLVSGQSINMIS

-414 DAIVVGEHTSYLKT
+414 DAIVVGEHSSYLKT
-428 KRKLDSS
+428 KRRLNSS

-440 AASRMSMPVI
+440 AATRMSMPVI

-497 AHLAHFDN
+497 AHLAHFD
-505 KNNLPGKFR
+505 KKTVEEGKFR
-514 FWFDNKFTYFQE
+514 LWFDKKFMAFQE
-526 GLFRKFVKLTFN
+526 GTFKKFISLTFN

-547 IGMFLV
+547 IGMFIV

-563 LFSFFPTPEADII
+563 MFSFFPTPEADII
-576 IANFKMHSGTKKTN
+576 IANFKMHSGTTRSKTEEMVKK
-590 TLEMLNNIEIGLE
+590 IEGGLI
-603 KTSKQFSYSNNL
+603 KTSKKFSTSPDL
-615 VKFKMSTIGDRTS
+615 VKFSMSTIGGRTS
-628 FSNDAGPSPI
+628 FSGGGVPSSK
-638 GSDLLGSMVVELKT
+638 GSDLLGSVVVELKT
-652 ADKRKVRTKE
+652 ADKRKIRTNQ
-662 FIKAWKDNIQSV
+662 FIKEWKNNIEYV
-674 AGLDKLTIRA
+674 EGLDKLTIRS

-704 DLKKASDELI
+704 TLKIASNELI
-714 KIARTIPGVTSL
+714 QIARTIPGVTSL
-726 SDNLEFGVQERILSL
+726 NDNLEFGVQERILSL

-751 ISEIG
+751 ISDIG

-764 GVVISEFPKADE
+764 GIIISEFPKADE
-776 EVAVRLKLI
+776 EVVVRLKLSET
-785 KNEKQTDMINDLRII
+785 EKLTDMINDLRII
-800 TSIGTSF
+800 TPLGTSF
-807 KLEEIITIS
+807 KLQ
-816 EEVPFA
+816 EVIKINEKIPFA

-838 LFPQL
+838 LFPAL
-843 MNTSQARQFLLQNG
+843 MNTSQARQFLLNNG

-873 KDLEQKETFA
+873 RDLEQKETFA
-883 DMKIGSIVGLM
+883 DMKIGSIIGLL

-903 FKSWSRPLTIMIMIP
+903 FKSWTRPFSIMIMIP

-923 AVLGHYILGL
+923 AVLGHYLLGL

-967 LLNDT
+967 LRDQ
-972 ENSFN
+972 N
-977 DKNIINEAIIS
+977 DKDYQNNKVIDEAIIA
-988 GVVDRLR
+988 GVVDRFR

-1001 LTTIGGLSALMF
+1001 LTTIGGLSALLF

-1025 AATIVFGLGVTALLV
+1025 AATIVFGLGITAFLV
-1040 LIIVPSMMGI
+1040 LVIVPSMMGI
-1050 SNDLSNFIKSLKEGN
+1050 SNDFSNFVKNI
-1065 R
+1065 RRR